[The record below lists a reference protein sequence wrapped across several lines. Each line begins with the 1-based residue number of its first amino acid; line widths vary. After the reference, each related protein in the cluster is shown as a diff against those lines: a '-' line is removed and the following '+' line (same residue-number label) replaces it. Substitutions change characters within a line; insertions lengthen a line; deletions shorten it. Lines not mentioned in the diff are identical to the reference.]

1 MDAFVNTKIKQA
13 SAAHPIAKPL
23 KITKMKNQA
32 LFEVLLDEVKDDLNF
47 KDIQHLKPLNFTKA

>member
-1 MDAFVNTKIKQA
+1 ME
-13 SAAHPIAKPL
+13 
-23 KITKMKNQA
+23 NQA